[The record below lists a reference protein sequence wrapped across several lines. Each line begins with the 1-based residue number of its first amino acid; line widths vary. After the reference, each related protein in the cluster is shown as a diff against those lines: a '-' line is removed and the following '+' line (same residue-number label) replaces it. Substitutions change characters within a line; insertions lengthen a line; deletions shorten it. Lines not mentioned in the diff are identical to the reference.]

1 MISEWQRCAPWLE
14 AALAYNGNRYRLEH
28 IRERVSDGRMQLF
41 CGERCAL
48 VTEVYTCDTGH
59 KVCTVVLGGGDLAEI
74 KPLSEHVTAWAAS
87 IGCNEMEVI
96 GRPGWARALGTGQ
109 AVATVFRKPL
119 NG

>member
-1 MISEWQRCAPWLE
+1 LTPDFDRCAAWLQ
-14 AALAYNGNRYRLEH
+14 AALAYNGGRYGLEH
-28 IRERVSDGRMQLF
+28 IRERVADGRMQLF

-48 VTEVYTCDTGH
+48 VTEIADWPTGL

-87 IGCNEMEVI
+87 IGCNEMEVV